1 MRTRLLALIAL
12 STTAA
17 LWSAQAD
24 ALPVK
29 PTMAA
34 YRQQMHDLRCPTAKP
49 CTYCQ
54 AFEPGSDTP
63 IGECPTTSVLGTP
76 CRCASSHG
84 WLTGAVFV
92 Y

>member
-1 MRTRLLALIAL
+1 MRIRLLALIAL
-12 STTAA
+12 STAA
-17 LWSAQAD
+17 AVSSAQAD
-24 ALPVK
+24 TKPVK

-34 YRQQMHDLRCPTAKP
+34 YRQQMHDAYCPTAKP

-54 AFEPGSDTP
+54 AFEPASDTP
-63 IGECPTTSVLGTP
+63 IGVCPTTSLLGTP
-76 CRCASSHG
+76 CRCASNRG